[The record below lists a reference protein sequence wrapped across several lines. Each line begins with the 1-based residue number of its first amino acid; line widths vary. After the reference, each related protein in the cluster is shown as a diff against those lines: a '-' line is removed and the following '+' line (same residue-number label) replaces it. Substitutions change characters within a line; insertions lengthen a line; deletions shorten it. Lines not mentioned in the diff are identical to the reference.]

1 MATRIMVVD
10 DDPLIGELTTSL
22 LRDAGYD
29 VELINDSVKALE
41 SIKAHPP
48 AAAVLDIL
56 MSGLDG
62 LTLCHRIKS
71 DPATKDVRVVIVS
84 AKAFHADRQR
94 ALDYGAELFIEKPY
108 DIETFAKQIGEI
120 LARQTPPPPA
130 PTP

>member
-10 DDPLIGELTTSL
+10 DDPLVGELSTSL
-22 LRDAGYD
+22 LRDAGYE
-29 VELINDSVKALE
+29 VELIDDSFKALE
-41 SIKAHPP
+41 RIKAQPP
-48 AAAVLDIL
+48 AVAILDIL
-56 MSGLDG
+56 MPGIDG
-62 LTLCHRIKS
+62 MTICHRIKT
-71 DPATKDVRVVIVS
+71 DPATKDVRVVMVS
-84 AKAFHADRQR
+84 GKAFHAERQR